1 MLTPINNYHTIRK
14 AFANMKINELFPL
27 SKHLPYASIFF
38 ESPFKK
44 FFVAKK
50 IFFTYINSINVE
62 KKEYVEI
69 VL

>member
-1 MLTPINNYHTIRK
+1 MLTPINNYHTIGK
-14 AFANMKINELFPL
+14 AFANMKINELFPH

-38 ESPFKK
+38 ESPFKN